1 MVAFM
6 LAPDSSA
13 VLPLN
18 EPEHFFA
25 ALDGVAG
32 TLGSTYLCQL
42 DQSVSAERMRSVVRE
57 MVSALPRFRGIIE
70 RGLFRSHLRILPE
83 DITDV
88 LFEDAWRV
96 ESHIDAQ
103 DPDAVEAYHNRLIN
117 EGLPLERGL
126 ACRFRYIPHSQ
137 HPILFVTVHHLL
149 FDGRSG
155 IFIMSTLLKRL
166 NSDEPIAREPVQS
179 LPVMD
184 ALRPHH
190 WWQWPA
196 AIRGEMRVRQQEAAR
211 LKGKRIQMVNHQDQA
226 FASIFG
232 VRHFVAPCT
241 PAQLRSLGRKL
252 GLSNNGVILMALAEA
267 YLSYAPGDPDAV
279 AVIRQAVDLRPYHPQ
294 ARALGAMLGNQVGT
308 YLVTVPTGQ
317 STAARADS
325 VKAQLRPGTER
336 YDKRLMGFSLWAGHV
351 LSYLGPHMMASVATS
366 MQRQLKMPT
375 ISCYATN
382 VGNITGL
389 LNPPT
394 SQIKVKRFLG
404 CGPSGSLLH
413 GISELEDEV
422 TMPLVWQ
429 RAEATTAQIDAYLL
443 RLSDAFKRL
452 AAEGATMTRR
462 PRQRPTDPAASL
474 GVQPNSAEPP
484 ARAA

>member
-1 MVAFM
+1 VS
-6 LAPDSSA
+6 DSSL

-32 TLGSTYLCQL
+32 TLGSTYMCQL
-42 DQSVSAERMRSVVRE
+42 DQPVEAGRMRSVVRE
-57 MVSALPRFRGIIE
+57 LVSALPRFRGIIE
-70 RGLFRSHLRILPE
+70 RGLWRTYLRILPE

-103 DPDAVEAYHNRLIN
+103 DQQAVEGYHNRLIN

-126 ACRFRYIPHSQ
+126 ACRFRFIPHAQ
-137 HPILFVTVHHLL
+137 TPILFVTVHHLL

-155 IFIMSTLLKRL
+155 IHVMSALVKRL
-166 NSDEPIAREPVQS
+166 NSDQPIAREGVQS
-179 LPVMD
+179 IPVL
-184 ALRPHH
+184 ASLRPQH

-196 AIRGEMRVRQQEAAR
+196 AIRGEMQVRRQER
-211 LKGKRIQMVNHQDQA
+211 LRHEGKKVQMATHQDQP

-252 GLSNNGVILMALAEA
+252 GLSVNGVILMALAEA

-294 ARALGAMLGNQVGT
+294 GKALGAMLGNQVGT
-308 YLVTVPTGQ
+308 YLVSLPAGQ
-317 STAARADS
+317 STPERADS
-325 VKAQLRPGTER
+325 VKQQLRAGIER
-336 YDKRLMGFSLWAGHV
+336 YDKRVMGFSLWAGHV
-351 LSYLGPHMMASVATS
+351 LSYLGPQMMASVATS

-382 VGNITGL
+382 VGNL
-389 LNPPT
+389 SAVLNPPEH
-394 SQIKVKRFLG
+394 QIKVKRFLG

-413 GISELEDEV
+413 GISELGDEV

-429 RAEATTAQIDAYLL
+429 RAEASFDQIDDYLRRL
-443 RLSDAFKRL
+443 REAFERL
-452 AAEGATMTRR
+452 QAEGATLERR
-462 PRQRPTDPAASL
+462 PRAKAGASL
-474 GVQPNSAEPP
+474 AP
-484 ARAA
+484 